1 MWSGPRNIS
10 TAMMRSWEN
19 RPDCVV
25 VDEPFYACYLR
36 ESGLQHPCREE
47 ILQAQSDRRD
57 VVISQ
62 LTAAETGTDYFYQK
76 HMTHHMPEGM
86 DMSWCRGMQHCFLI
100 REPAEVIASY
110 LQKMPGVSEQ
120 DIGVVRQHAL
130 FDELAEL
137 TGVRPLVIA
146 SNDVLHYPGAV
157 LAQLCRRLD
166 VEYLP
171 EQMLQWR
178 AGPRHSD
185 GVWAPHWYHNVE
197 RSTGFAP
204 FVERELSLA
213 GAHRELALS
222 MQPHYAALARYRLLP

>member
-19 RPDCVV
+19 RPDCTV

-47 ILQAQSDRRD
+47 ILKAQSDKRD

-62 LTAAETGTDYFYQK
+62 LTDTGPESGYFYQK

-86 DMSWCRGMQHCFLI
+86 DMSWCRHMQHCFLI
-100 REPAEVIASY
+100 RDPAEVIASY
-110 LQKMPGVSEQ
+110 LQKMPDVSEQ
-120 DIGVVRQHAL
+120 AIGIVRQRAL
-130 FDELAEL
+130 FDELADL

-146 SNDVLHYPGAV
+146 SNDVLRNPGAV
-157 LAQLCRRLD
+157 LAQLCRRLGI
-166 VEYLP
+166 EYLP
-171 EQMLQWR
+171 EQMLHWPP
-178 AGPRHSD
+178 GPRQSD
-185 GVWAPHWYHNVE
+185 GVWAPHWYQNVE
-197 RSTGFAP
+197 QSTGFAP
-204 FVERELSLA
+204 YVERQVSLPA
-213 GAHRELALS
+213 AHRELALN